1 MGKNSCLSCTSMLN
15 KQIEKD
21 PSCRDDFDPKSLSAD
36 AAMEQIKAGVNRV
49 RGIEKIAIREALNRI
64 LAEDIRS
71 RINVPSGTNS
81 AMDGYAVNS
90 PDIPTDGAAELGVLG
105 TAWAGK
111 PFAGRVTPGS
121 CVRIMTGAI
130 MPEGADTV
138 IIQEDA
144 QAAGDRIS
152 IDGSTR
158 KGDNVRQAGED
169 IAAGDLILTEGRR
182 LNPAD
187 IGLIASL
194 GIAEVSVVRRLRV
207 AFFSTGD
214 ELRSIGET
222 LSDGAIYDSNRYTLY
237 GMLERM
243 GADIIDMG
251 VIKDDLEALE
261 EAFAIAAANADVL
274 ITSGGVSVGEADY
287 IKEILAKLGQVD
299 FWKVAIKPGR
309 PLAFGHVGDA
319 VFFGLPGNPV
329 SVMVTF
335 YEFVQPAL
343 RKMIGENDAGIL
355 TLKARC
361 DSRLK
366 KRPGRVEYQ
375 RGILQQDENGNLVV
389 VKTGAQGSGILTS
402 MSQANC
408 FIILP
413 IDSSGIEPGMYVDI
427 QPFSGLV

>member
-1 MGKNSCLSCTSMLN
+1 MK
-15 KQIEKD
+15 IEKD

-36 AAMEQIKAGVNRV
+36 AALEQIKAGVNRV

-90 PDIPTDGAAELGVLG
+90 ADIPLDGTAGLNVLG

-111 PFAGRVTPGS
+111 PFDGKLSPGN
-121 CVRIMTGAI
+121 CIRIMTGAI

-138 IIQEDA
+138 IIQEDVR
-144 QAAGDRIS
+144 AAGSGIT
-152 IDGSTR
+152 IDASTR

-169 IAAGDLILTEGRR
+169 IAVGDLILTEGRR

-194 GIAEVSVVRRLRV
+194 GIAEVCVVRRLRV

-214 ELRSIGET
+214 ELRSVGET

-335 YEFVQPAL
+335 YEFVMPAL
-343 RKMIGENDAGIL
+343 RKMIGEDDTGIL

-375 RGILQQDENGNLVV
+375 RGILRSDDDGNLVV
-389 VKTGAQGSGILTS
+389 AKTGAQGSGILTS